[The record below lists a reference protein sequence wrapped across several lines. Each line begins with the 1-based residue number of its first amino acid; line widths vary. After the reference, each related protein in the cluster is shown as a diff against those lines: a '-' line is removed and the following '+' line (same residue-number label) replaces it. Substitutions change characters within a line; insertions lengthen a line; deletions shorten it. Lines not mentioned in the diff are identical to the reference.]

1 MAVAFFEERF
11 LNKVI
16 VRNKTRHRLLGDAIE
31 RADTS
36 QTRRMGLLK
45 RTGLAK
51 GEGLWILPCEG
62 IHTFFM
68 KFPIDVLFLNR
79 KKQVVKALPSLG
91 PWRLA
96 MSLRGRSVLELPA
109 GTIRDTGTQRGD
121 QIEIVERD
129 VEQS

>member
-1 MAVAFFEERF
+1 MK
-11 LNKVI
+11 KVI
-16 VRNKTRHRLLGDAIE
+16 VRNKTRDCLLGDAIE

-36 QTRRMGLLK
+36 QTRRTGLLK

-96 MSLRGRSVLELPA
+96 MSLRGRSVLELPL
-109 GTIRDTGTQRGD
+109 GTIRETGTQRGD
-121 QIEIVERD
+121 QIEIIERD
-129 VEQS
+129 LERS